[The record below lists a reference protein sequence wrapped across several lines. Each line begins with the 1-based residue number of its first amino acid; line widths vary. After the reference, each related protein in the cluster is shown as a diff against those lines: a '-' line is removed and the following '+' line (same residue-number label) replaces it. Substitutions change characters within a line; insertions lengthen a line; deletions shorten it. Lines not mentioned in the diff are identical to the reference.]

1 MHPVTVA
8 FFWHQHQ
15 PYYPDDVSGETLMPW
30 VRMHAT
36 KDYYGMALHLKEVPE
51 FRCTINLVPSLL
63 VQLQAY
69 GKGRTDRHL
78 DVSRLPADGM
88 SEQDINYLLD
98 NFFLANVDSM
108 IRPYERYHE
117 LYLKRGFGSDP
128 VEDAIPRF
136 SVRDIRDLQVWS
148 NLTWIHE
155 LAFDQDRE
163 LREFRAKGR
172 GYTEGEKAW
181 LLDKQK
187 EILERVIPIHKEL
200 AASGQVELTT
210 TPFYHPILPLLWDK
224 RSARQAMPGCA
235 LPKHLESYREDAL
248 IHLRRA
254 VASHK
259 EIFGQAPVGMWPS
272 EGSVSQDI
280 IAPIAECGI
289 EWIATDEEILSES
302 TNGWI
307 SRDGQGHL
315 RHPEMLYRPWRVES
329 GEKSL
334 HVIFRDH
341 ALSDLVGFHYQRSD
355 PEQAAGDMMGK
366 FLAIGRAVEANNAGR
381 GALVPVILD
390 GENCWEYYPDGG
402 VRFLRALYRGCV
414 QHSQIRPQ
422 RVRDYLKEQPPTDRI
437 GNLYAGS
444 WISHNFAIWIG
455 HHEDNTAWDLLH
467 QTREFL
473 KQTEAEGKTAP
484 EAIKNAWEE
493 MFIAEGSDWFWWFGD
508 DHSSSQDALFDQ
520 LFRKHL
526 QNVYTRL
533 ETIPPNIL
541 KHPIKRLQRRA
552 LHTRPSGFC
561 PVKVDGRRTYFEWIC
576 AGLYICGSE
585 RGTMTK
591 VTQGLMRSVYFGFD
605 AHRLAIRID
614 TARYALEDL
623 ESLDELRL
631 RFVEPAG
638 LEVRIT
644 GLRQHDARAK
654 LFRDDKPV
662 LKANV
667 ELAIDQILELA
678 VPFEDLG
685 LTPDASVQM
694 YIEAISR
701 KQSVDRAPQEGVLEM
716 TVPSPD
722 FELIMWQ
729 A

>member
-1 MHPVTVA
+1 MQPVTVA

-15 PYYPDDVSGETLMPW
+15 PYYPDDVSNQTLMPW
-30 VRMHAT
+30 VRLHAT
-36 KDYYGMALHLKEVPE
+36 KDYYGMALHLKELPE

-63 VQLQAY
+63 IQLQAY
-69 GKGRTDRHL
+69 GEGRSDRHL
-78 DVSRLPADGM
+78 DVSRLPTDGM
-88 SEQDINYLLD
+88 TEADVCYLLD
-98 NFFLANVDSM
+98 NFFLANVESM

-117 LYLKRGFGSDP
+117 LYLRRGLGTDP
-128 VEDAIPRF
+128 VENAVSRF
-136 SVRDIRDLQVWS
+136 SPRDLRDLQVWS

-155 LAFDQDRE
+155 LVFDQDPE

-187 EILERVIPIHKEL
+187 AILNSVIPLHKEL
-200 AASGQVELTT
+200 AASGQIELTT

-224 RSARQAMPGCA
+224 RCARQAMPGCA
-235 LPKHLESYREDAL
+235 LPKHLESYREDAQ

-254 VASHK
+254 VTLHK
-259 EIFGQAPVGMWPS
+259 QLFGQAPVGMWPS

-280 IAPIAECGI
+280 VAPIAETGI

-307 SRDGQGHL
+307 SRDGQGHM

-329 GEKSL
+329 GDKSL

-341 ALSDLVGFHYQRSD
+341 ALSDLIGFHYQRSD
-355 PEQAAGDMMGK
+355 PEHAAWDMISK

-402 VRFLRALYRGCV
+402 VRFLRALYRNCI
-414 QHSQIRPQ
+414 QNPQIRPQ
-422 RVRDYLKEQPPTDRI
+422 RVRDYLKDQPATDRI
-437 GNLYAGS
+437 GSLFAGS

-473 KQTEAEGKTAP
+473 KQTEAEGKAP
-484 EAIKNAWEE
+484 KEALAKAWEE
-493 MFIAEGSDWFWWFGD
+493 LFIAEGSDWYWWFGD
-508 DHSSSQDALFDQ
+508 DHSSSQDALFDE

-526 QNVYTRL
+526 QNVYARL
-533 ETIPPNIL
+533 DTQSPNVL

-552 LHTRPSGFC
+552 LHTKPTGFC

-576 AGLYICGSE
+576 AGHYICGSE

-591 VTQGLMRSVYFGFD
+591 VTMGVFKDVYFGFD
-605 AHRLAIRID
+605 AARFALRLD
-614 TARYALEDL
+614 TTRYAREDL
-623 ESLDELRL
+623 EPLDELRI
-631 RFVEPAG
+631 RFVEPTG
-638 LEVRIT
+638 IEIRIT
-644 GLRQHDARAK
+644 GFKQHDVKAK
-654 LFRDDKPV
+654 LYRDDKLV
-662 LKANV
+662 AKATLEAAV
-667 ELAIDQILELA
+667 DQILEVTA
-678 VPFEDLG
+678 PFVDLG
-685 LTPDASVQM
+685 LSPESTIQM
-694 YIEAISR
+694 YVEAVTK

-716 TVPSPD
+716 VVPSPD
-722 FELIMWQ
+722 FERIMWQ